1 MEQLME
7 QMETVK
13 SDVGMSWEMVKIPEV
28 LFFMEGPG
36 VRNTQFTTQGVKL
49 LNVGN
54 INDGL
59 LDLDATTKFISEKEA
74 YGKYKHFLVE
84 DGDLLI
90 ASSGIVVD
98 NFHNKITWAKAEDL
112 PLCMNTS
119 TIRFK
124 TLDSNILDIRF
135 FSYFLNTKLFT
146 DQLRKLITGS
156 AQLNF
161 GPSHLKQIS
170 LPLPPLHIQKRIAE
184 ILDEADALKRKDQ
197 ELLKKYDELAQAI
210 FIDMFGDPVK
220 NEKGWEVKSLKSITT
235 KIGSGATPTGGKTA
249 YKATGISLIRS
260 MNVYDFSF
268 KWKDLAFI
276 DNAQASKLNNVEV
289 MSKDV
294 LFNITGASVC
304 RCSIVPDELLPARV
318 NQHVAIIRAK
328 TEFLNPIFLNHLLV
342 SNSVK
347 TNLLGVGSGGG
358 AVMEAITK
366 DQLEQFEII
375 VPPIKIQNGFEQ
387 KINNVFGQKDIDLKS
402 IETTD
407 NLFQT
412 LIQKAFK
419 GELVK

>member
-1 MEQLME
+1 ME

-13 SDVGMSWEMVKIPEV
+13 SDVGMRWEMYNFSDLVNDIT
-28 LFFMEGPG
+28 G
-36 VRNTQFTTQGVKL
+36 
-49 LNVGN
+49 GN
-54 INDGL
+54 RKFQSFEYQANAAFPIVDQSE
-59 LDLDATTKFISEKEA
+59 KFISGFTNENAIVKRKKDVVIFGDHTKALKFIDFDFCLGADGVKVLEP
-74 YGKYKHFLVE
+74 VE
-84 DGDLLI
+84 
-90 ASSGIVVD
+90 
-98 NFHNKITWAKAEDL
+98 E
-112 PLCMNTS
+112 
-119 TIRFK
+119 
-124 TLDSNILDIRF
+124 LDSKFLF
-135 FSYFLNTKLFT
+135 YFLNT
-146 DQLRKLITGS
+146 ITLPDVGYS
-156 AQLNF
+156 RHF
-161 GPSHLKQIS
+161 KFLKETRI
-170 LPLPPLHIQKRIAE
+170 PLPPLPIQKRIAE
-184 ILDEADALKRKDQ
+184 ILDAADALKRKDQ

-220 NEKGWEVKSLKSITT
+220 NEKGWEVKKLKSITT

-249 YKATGISLIRS
+249 YKTTGISLIRS

-366 DQLEQFEII
+366 DQLEQFEIV
-375 VPPIKIQNGFEQ
+375 VPPIKLQNNFEQ
-387 KINNVFGQKDIDLKS
+387 KINNVFRQKDIDLKS

-419 GELVK
+419 GELVA